1 MTLKYK
7 HTVFLID
14 DEESIV
20 RSLQRLFRKEGYE
33 ILTATNG
40 PEGLDLLKK
49 VEKPVS
55 LFISD
60 QRMPEMTGAEFLE
73 KARSIFPEAMRFLLT
88 GYSSMDAVVDAI
100 NKGAIHRYI
109 NKPWDDNDL
118 LSQVHQALEQ
128 YELILE
134 NKRLQALTQKQN
146 QELKDLNKNLEGII
160 DERTKEV
167 QRKNEVLLQLNK
179 DLVSSLHNSVRSFA
193 SLTEMFAPSLAVH
206 GRRVSHLAREI
217 ALHMALSEKEIINIE
232 IAALL
237 HDMGKLGM
245 PPKLMNGNHE
255 ILSHKDETLYRRHP
269 KLAESSQGKWTAEE
283 EALYKRHPEEGQN
296 IVRLIKNLDH
306 VGLLIR
312 SHHERFDGNGYPDRL
327 SDEMIPFGSKII
339 AVADAWDKAL
349 NFKDESQYV
358 IDEYLKGNPAGR
370 NDMSH
375 EELLHLAAV
384 DMLKKNAFVR
394 FDPDIIKVFLNL
406 IKTKD
411 AKEQHSNW
419 LVSIDELEVDMVL
432 AMTLY
437 TGNGRF
443 LLPQK
448 TVLNKDHIA
457 KLKIIH
463 KTDPIT
469 EKIQVEKEKKHN

>member
-1 MTLKYK
+1 MALKYK
-7 HTVFLID
+7 HTLFLVD

-33 ILTATNG
+33 ILIATSG
-40 PEGLDLLKK
+40 AQGLDLLKK
-49 VEKPVS
+49 LETPVS

-73 KARSIFPEAMRFLLT
+73 KAKTIFPDAMRFLLT
-88 GYSSMDAVVDAI
+88 GYSSMDAIVDSI
-100 NKGAIHRYI
+100 NRGSIHRYL
-109 NKPWDDNDL
+109 NKPWDDSDL
-118 LSQVHQALEQ
+118 IFQVQQALEQ
-128 YELILE
+128 YELVLE
-134 NKRLQALTQKQN
+134 NKRLLALTRRQN
-146 QELKDLNKNLEGII
+146 KELKDLNKNLEGII
-160 DERTKEV
+160 DERTKEI
-167 QRKNEVLLQLNK
+167 QHKNEVLLHLNK
-179 DLVSSLHNSVRSFA
+179 DLESSLHNTVRAFV

-206 GRRVSHLAREI
+206 GRRVSHFAHEI

-245 PPKLMNGNHE
+245 PLKLMNG
-255 ILSHKDETLYRRHP
+255 KYETSTSKEERLYRRHP
-269 KLAESSQGKWTAEE
+269 KLAESSHDKWTAEE

-306 VGLLIR
+306 AGLLIR
-312 SHHERFDGNGYPDRL
+312 SHHEWYDGNGYPDRL
-327 SDEMIPFGSKII
+327 SDEAIPFGSRII
-339 AVADAWDKAL
+339 AVADAWDKVINL
-349 NFKDESQYV
+349 KDESQRS
-358 IDEYLKGNPAGR
+358 IDEYLKENPTGR
-370 NDMSH
+370 NDVPP

-406 IKTKD
+406 LKTKD
-411 AKEQHSNW
+411 LKAQHSNR
-419 LVSIDELEVDMVL
+419 LVSMDELEVDMVL

-463 KTDPIT
+463 RTDPIT
-469 EKIQVEKEKKHN
+469 EKIQVEKEKRHS